1 MSTQDVVQRI
11 EELES
16 QLTGNLFQDLELKD
30 EIHKLKMN
38 LNNVKP
44 TDSSFEC
51 VGCGSQFR
59 DHYLNNKRGFAPQ
72 NFRLQILEFDMMCG
86 SNHS

>member
-51 VGCGSQFR
+51 VGCGS
-59 DHYLNNKRGFAPQ
+59 
-72 NFRLQILEFDMMCG
+72 
-86 SNHS
+86 